1 LNERNPDIER
11 REENI
16 MNITVV
22 AIAAV
27 VVVGGAGIITFIRK
41 RR

>member
-1 LNERNPDIER
+1 LNEQNPNQK
-11 REENI
+11 EENV
-16 MNITVV
+16 MNIAVV
-22 AIAAV
+22 EIAAV

>member
-1 LNERNPDIER
+1 LNEQNPNQK
-11 REENI
+11 EENV
-16 MNITVV
+16 MNIAVV

-27 VVVGGAGIITFIRK
+27 VVVGGAGIITLIRK